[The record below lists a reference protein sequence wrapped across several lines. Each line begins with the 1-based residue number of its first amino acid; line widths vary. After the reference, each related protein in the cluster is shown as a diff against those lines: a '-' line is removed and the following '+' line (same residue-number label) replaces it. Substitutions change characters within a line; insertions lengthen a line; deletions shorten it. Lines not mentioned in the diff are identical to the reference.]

1 MLSQF
6 FYRKHKEK
14 RTTQF
19 QDELEK
25 LFLAPAPFF
34 ARLRQ
39 ERLRSERSNL
49 PLSLVVID
57 LNRLLDLL
65 VQKIGLSPKRIFRG
79 LGYAMMNMTREYDVK
94 GWYQERKIG
103 VITPD
108 TDEAGAQTVVKNIAK
123 NLITNLNMGDNYQNE
138 ILRHFVVH
146 TLKGNQ
152 DYLDKNNRSKTSF
165 VPCHKYS
172 LVQSSLPDTDQE
184 TTFFSPST
192 DGGAVAILDWPL
204 TNEFLSLAQMHDFQL
219 RLKRVIDIIGSLAGI
234 ILSSPLMLAIAAVV
248 KLTSP
253 GPVIFRQERI
263 GLLGKPFTF
272 MKFRSMQ
279 VDCNPSLHREYVK
292 GLIKGDCEAKKNKKA
307 GRPVYKITDDPRV
320 TPIGRF
326 LRKTSLDELPQFFNV
341 LRGDMSLVGPRPH
354 PTYEC
359 ELYKRW
365 HYRRILEMKPGI
377 TGLWQVSARS
387 KSTYDE
393 MVRFDL
399 AYVRTWNL
407 WLDLKILTKTP
418 WVMITTKGAY

>member
-19 QDELEK
+19 PDELEG
-25 LFLAPAPFF
+25 LFLASAPFF

-49 PLSLVVID
+49 PLSLVVINLD
-57 LNRLLDLL
+57 RLLDLL
-65 VQKIGLSPKRIFRG
+65 VQKTGLSPRRISRS
-79 LGYAMMNMTREYDVK
+79 LGYAMINMTREYDVK
-94 GWYQERKIG
+94 GWYQEREIG
-103 VITPD
+103 IITPD

-123 NLITNLNMGDNYQNE
+123 NLITNLNMGDNYKNE

-152 DYLDKNNRSKTSF
+152 NYLDKNNRSKTSF
-165 VPCHKYS
+165 APSHKYF
-172 LVQSSLPDTDQE
+172 LVQNSPPDTDQE
-184 TTFFSPST
+184 TTFFSTST
-192 DGGAVAILDWPL
+192 DGAAVAILDWPL
-204 TNEFLSLAQMHDFQL
+204 TNEILSLAKMHDFQL

-248 KLTSP
+248 KLTSR

-272 MKFRSMQ
+272 LKFRSMQ
-279 VDCNPSLHREYVK
+279 VDCNPSLHREYVTR
-292 GLIKGDCEAKKNKKA
+292 LIKGDCDAKENTKA

-359 ELYKRW
+359 ELYKGW
-365 HYRRILEMKPGI
+365 HCRRVLEMKPGI

-387 KSTYDE
+387 NTTYDE

-418 WVMITTKGAY
+418 WVIISTKGAY